1 MNTHKIKKSLT
12 IGLLLLSAAVTAT
25 GQNVWKTEAVSVK
38 PADQSPTIKLAL
50 ENTDEVTALQFDL
63 AVPQGLTLNANS
75 VSLSDTR
82 KDGHTLT
89 VEKQDTANVYRFLLH
104 DTGNKALKGN
114 RGTLISLPVTIG
126 EGFKNG
132 TFAMSNVVMTN
143 KKAESLSYS
152 TQFGL
157 ISLLAKQKVVL
168 SVSGLEQIVNT
179 EKDAAVIY
187 TTVPKDLRLD
197 VKYYSNA
204 ACSTE
209 ATNRKAAGTYYV
221 TFAYAGDDTLEA
233 LNDTLTM
240 IVSNK
245 QNIDFKTEGTTLP
258 TASTVLQGQPLSAS
272 ILSGGKA
279 FVTTGTGTT
288 PLPGTFAWTNGNA
301 PATAT
306 GSYSIT
312 FSPDDYANYVTKD
325 TVIELTV
332 TPVYQVFISQ
342 PENGSISA
350 TGMSGDNRYAEG
362 QALIL
367 KAVPA
372 SNYRFVKWSNGVETD
387 TTTWKI
393 SGNGTISAV
402 FAPITR
408 KVTIDA
414 GTGGSLSITA
424 GGVPVKSG
432 SPWIQGTE
440 LNIVAT
446 PNEGYSLSG
455 LTLNGDPFSSGKY
468 VLDKED
474 VTFRAA
480 FAELVNEYPVTA
492 TATNGIVRLYKADG
506 TAIPSGT
513 ALKDGESFKAI
524 PFANAGYELVNLW
537 INGENVTGEDNVYS
551 GTVGEETT
559 VSATFKAKE
568 FDLSITATNGTVTVK
583 KDDDTELSNR
593 AKIAYNSSVIISQPV
608 ANTGYKFLSL
618 VANGQ
623 RIEQFPATLTVG
635 GNLSITATF
644 EKLTPILNKYIIN
657 TLQSY
662 TYNGQY
668 KAFIIRTTQTHATD
682 FNVVYKKE
690 NTIVSGVPIDAGT
703 YNMTITRNADDIYA
717 DYSSEVSPNSS
728 TDFEGK
734 LEIKK
739 AKIAVT
745 EAPTVNNNS
754 ITNYGNTTLGND
766 TVRKVEQN
774 GNVWK
779 FKYSPKGDKDN
790 NYEGTTYYLS
800 TGTPRTLT
808 ISDAIQLR
816 AASTEPQATGY
827 VRISNGG
834 KVYTSDELSSAIK
847 DGIEITVEAVPDEN
861 SRFVYWDGVS
871 DDKKN
876 QSSFVIT
883 VGSDMTFT
891 PHFEL
896 KNNVNVSLSRSD
908 SKYGEEHGITLSP
921 AIENAQIAI
930 FKDEACTQPAELK
943 NAGDYF
949 VRVYRPA
956 TDTDNEINKVLSYT
970 INPAAP
976 EVAAPTTT
984 AIAAGETLAQV
995 QMLGGSAG
1003 SVAGTF
1009 SWKDSTIV
1017 VKSGTNSYTAIFT
1030 SADPNYSHSTEVSV
1044 DITGLSATK
1053 SNDPGPGPGT
1063 DPGTDPDPSDPDV
1076 PTGIE
1081 EIASET
1087 LLVVRD
1093 GSLVIHPY
1101 AAVDIAVFSIDGKI
1115 IFRDKIE
1122 EVTNVRVPQSGVYV
1136 VSFMDEGKRASRKVS
1151 VL

>member
-1 MNTHKIKKSLT
+1 M
-12 IGLLLLSAAVTAT
+12 GLLLLMAAVTAT
-25 GQNVWKTEAVSVK
+25 AQNVWKTDAVSVK
-38 PADQSPTIKLAL
+38 ASDKSVTVQLSL
-50 ENTDEVTALQFDL
+50 ENADTITALQFDL
-63 AVPQGLTLNANS
+63 VVPQGLTLDANS
-75 VSLSDTR
+75 ASLSDAR
-82 KDGHTLT
+82 KDGHTLS
-89 VEKQDTANVYRFLLH
+89 VKKQGDANIYRFLVH
-104 DTGNKALKGN
+104 HADNKALKGN
-114 RGTLISLPVTIG
+114 NGTLISLPVTIG
-126 EGFKNG
+126 EGFKSG

-168 SVSGLEQIVNT
+168 SVSGLEQRVNT
-179 EKDAAVIY
+179 EKPAVVSF
-187 TTVPKDLRLD
+187 TTTPAEVASSITPA
-197 VKYYSNA
+197 YYKNQ
-204 ACSTE
+204 ACTE
-209 ATNRKAAGTYYV
+209 TADDNSRKAAGSFYV
-221 TFAYAGDDTLEA
+221 TFAYAGCDTLEA

-455 LTLNGDPFSSGKY
+455 LTLNDDPFSSGKY

-474 VTFRAA
+474 VTFTAA

-635 GNLSITATF
+635 GDLAITATF
-644 EKLTPILNKYIIN
+644 EELTPIKDEYIIN
-657 TLQSY
+657 AKQTY

-668 KAFIIRTTQTHATD
+668 KSFIIRTSQTHATD
-682 FNVVYKKE
+682 FNVVYAKE
-690 NTIVSGVPIDAGT
+690 GTPGETVNGVPINAGT
-703 YNMTITRNADDIYA
+703 YNLTITRPADDIYKA
-717 DYSSEVSPNSS
+717 YTSGAEY
-728 TDFEGK
+728 FKQK
-734 LEIKK
+734 LTIAKS
-739 AKIAVT
+739 KIAVT
-745 EAPTVNNNS
+745 EAPTGTGDSQQGKTTQSSSVTTE
-754 ITNYGNTTLGND
+754 TNGSVT
-766 TVRKVEQN
+766 
-774 GNVWK
+774 K
-779 FKYSPKGDKDN
+779 FVYTPTDKD
-790 NYEGTTYYLS
+790 NYEGTTYFLS
-800 TGTPRTLT
+800 TGTARQVT
-808 ISDAIQLR
+808 ISGATQLR
-816 AASTEPQATGY
+816 AASTEPRATGY

-834 KVYTSDELSSAIK
+834 KVYTPDELNSAIK

-861 SRFVYWDGVS
+861 SRFVEWTAGAPDGKS
-871 DDKKN
+871 
-876 QSSFVIT
+876 QSSSFTAT

-891 PHFEL
+891 PRFEL
-896 KNNVNVSLSRSD
+896 KANVDVSLSQKS
-908 SKYGEEHGITLSP
+908 SKYGEVHDITLSP

-976 EVAAPTTT
+976 VVDAPTTT
-984 AIAAGETLAQV
+984 DIAAGETLAQV

-1009 SWKDSTIV
+1009 SWKDSAIV

-1044 DITGLSATK
+1044 SITGLSATK

-1122 EVTNVRVPQSGVYV
+1122 EATNVRVPQSGVYV
-1136 VSFMDEGKRASRKVS
+1136 VSFMNEGKRVSRKVS